1 MSSLTELVAAL
12 RDTEAKLD
20 EARQQLTTGRRALS
34 ETQAALTRLDPD
46 HPETVVPPELSR
58 ADDQLERTLTTL
70 SHVVETLRAFAM
82 RL

>member
-34 ETQAALTRLDPD
+34 ESQAALARLDPD
-46 HPETVVPPELSR
+46 HPETVVPPELRR
-58 ADDQLERTLTTL
+58 ADDQLERTLSSL